1 MNMIL
6 LGPPGCG
13 KGTQAKILIDTCHIP
28 QISTGDILREA
39 IKKGSPLGI
48 EAKIYMDQ
56 GSLVPDQLVIGIIEE
71 RLQQADC
78 ARGFILDGFPR
89 TVAQA
94 EALDSTL
101 SKAGLK
107 LKYVFNI
114 EVVDEELIK
123 RLTGRRICR
132 KCGESFHITFNP
144 PEKEGLCDSCG
155 GELYQ
160 RDDDREK
167 TIKNRLK
174 VYEAQTAPLITFYGE
189 KDILHSIDGV
199 GSIEEIKGRLLSV
212 FNT

>member
-13 KGTQAKILIDTCHIP
+13 KGTQAKILIDTYHIP

-48 EAKIYMDQ
+48 EAKTYMDQ

-94 EALDSTL
+94 EALDTTL

-107 LKYVFNI
+107 LEYVFNI

-123 RLTGRRICR
+123 RLTGRRVCR

-160 RDDDREK
+160 RDDDREE
-167 TIKNRLK
+167 TIRNRLK
-174 VYEAQTAPLITFYGE
+174 VYQAQTAPLISFYEE
-189 KDILHSIDGV
+189 KDILHSVDGV
-199 GSIEEIKGRLLSV
+199 GSIEEIKGRLLNI

>member
-28 QISTGDILREA
+28 QISTGDILRGA

-48 EAKIYMDQ
+48 EAKTYMDQ

-78 ARGFILDGFPR
+78 VRGFILDGFPR

-107 LKYVFNI
+107 LEYVFNI

-123 RLTGRRICR
+123 RLTGRRVCR

-160 RDDDREK
+160 RDDDREE
-167 TIKNRLK
+167 TIRNRLK
-174 VYEAQTAPLITFYGE
+174 VYQAQTAPLITFYEE
-189 KDILHSIDGV
+189 KDILHSVDGV
-199 GSIEEIKGRLLSV
+199 GSIEEIKERLLSV

>member
-1 MNMIL
+1 MNIIL

-13 KGTQAKILIDTCHIP
+13 KGTQAKILIDTYHIP

-48 EAKIYMDQ
+48 EAKTYMEQ

-114 EVVDEELIK
+114 EVVNEELIK
-123 RLTGRRICR
+123 RLTGRRVCR

-160 RDDDREK
+160 RDDDREE
-167 TIKNRLK
+167 TIRNRLK
-174 VYEAQTAPLITFYGE
+174 VYQAQTAPLITFYEE
-189 KDILHSIDGV
+189 KDILHSVDGV
-199 GSIEEIKGRLLSV
+199 GSIEEIKERLLNI

>member
-1 MNMIL
+1 MNIIL

-13 KGTQAKILIDTCHIP
+13 KGTQAKILIDTYHIP

-48 EAKIYMDQ
+48 EAKTYMDQ

-114 EVVDEELIK
+114 EVVNEELIK

-160 RDDDREK
+160 RDDDREE
-167 TIKNRLK
+167 TIRNRLK
-174 VYEAQTAPLITFYGE
+174 VYQAQTAPLITFYEE
-189 KDILHSIDGV
+189 KDILHSVDGV
-199 GSIEEIKGRLLSV
+199 GSIEEIKERLLNI

>member
-1 MNMIL
+1 
-6 LGPPGCG
+6 
-13 KGTQAKILIDTCHIP
+13 
-28 QISTGDILREA
+28 
-39 IKKGSPLGI
+39 
-48 EAKIYMDQ
+48 
-56 GSLVPDQLVIGIIEE
+56 LVIGIIEE

-94 EALDSTL
+94 EALDTTL

-107 LKYVFNI
+107 LEYVFNI

-123 RLTGRRICR
+123 RLTGRRVCR

-160 RDDDREK
+160 RDDDREE
-167 TIKNRLK
+167 TIRNRLK
-174 VYEAQTAPLITFYGE
+174 VYQAQTAPLISFYEE
-189 KDILHSIDGV
+189 KDILHSVDGV
-199 GSIEEIKGRLLSV
+199 GSIEEIKGRLLNI

>member
-13 KGTQAKILIDTCHIP
+13 KGTQAKILIDTYHIP
-28 QISTGDILREA
+28 QISTGDILRDA

-48 EAKIYMDQ
+48 EAKTYMDQ

-107 LKYVFNI
+107 LEYVFNI

-123 RLTGRRICR
+123 RLTGRRVCR

-155 GELYQ
+155 GELHQ
-160 RDDDREK
+160 RDDDREE

-174 VYEAQTAPLITFYGE
+174 VYQAQTAPLITFYEE
-189 KDILHSIDGV
+189 KDILHSVDGV
-199 GSIEEIKGRLLSV
+199 GSIEKIKERLLSV

>member
-1 MNMIL
+1 MNIIL

-13 KGTQAKILIDTCHIP
+13 KGTQAKILIDTYHIP

-48 EAKIYMDQ
+48 EAKTYMDQ

-101 SKAGLK
+101 SKVGLK

-114 EVVDEELIK
+114 EVVNEELIK
-123 RLTGRRICR
+123 RLTGRRVCR

-160 RDDDREK
+160 RDDDREE
-167 TIKNRLK
+167 TIRNRLK
-174 VYEAQTAPLITFYGE
+174 VYQAQTAPLITFYEE
-189 KDILHSIDGV
+189 KDILHSVDGV
-199 GSIEEIKGRLLSV
+199 GSIEEIKERLLNI

>member
-160 RDDDREK
+160 RDDDREE

-174 VYEAQTAPLITFYGE
+174 VYQAQTAPLITFYEE
-189 KDILHSIDGV
+189 KDILHSVDGV

>member
-13 KGTQAKILIDTCHIP
+13 KGTQAKILIDTYHIP
-28 QISTGDILREA
+28 QISTGDILRGA

-48 EAKIYMDQ
+48 EAKTYMDQ

-107 LKYVFNI
+107 LEYVFNI

-123 RLTGRRICR
+123 RLTGRRVCR

-155 GELYQ
+155 GELCQ
-160 RDDDREK
+160 RDDDREE
-167 TIKNRLK
+167 TIRNRLK
-174 VYEAQTAPLITFYGE
+174 VYQAQTAPLITFYEE
-189 KDILHSIDGV
+189 KEILHSVDGV
-199 GSIEEIKGRLLSV
+199 GSIEEIKKRLLSI

>member
-1 MNMIL
+1 MIL

-48 EAKIYMDQ
+48 EAKTYMDQ

-107 LKYVFNI
+107 LEYVFNI

-123 RLTGRRICR
+123 RLTGRRVCR

-155 GELYQ
+155 GELCQ
-160 RDDDREK
+160 RDDDREE
-167 TIKNRLK
+167 TIRNRLK
-174 VYEAQTAPLITFYGE
+174 VYQAQTAPLITFYEE
-189 KDILHSIDGV
+189 KEILHSVDGV
-199 GSIEEIKGRLLSV
+199 GSIEEIKEKLLSI